1 MSMLLRSAS
10 MLLILAASSLAGC
23 GNREED
29 LMQIQAFLQ
38 KPRTPSSG
46 VEYRVLPPDILSI
59 TSLHVPEINGITQQV
74 RPDGKINVPLLGEV
88 TVAGRTPAEI
98 ETLLQESASQYYLG
112 PDAKVN
118 ISGYNSQRYF
128 IYGQVNR
135 PGMRVWTGRD
145 TIIDAMADAQ
155 PNEISWPE
163 KIRVLRSRKPAIGG
177 YLPEVPEKTDPND
190 VTRNY
195 NNAEELTV
203 DLMAMVRTGDLSHNI
218 MLQPNDIIYIPP
230 NPFGALALELR
241 KFLAPVSPAL
251 EAVETPQNFRNAYR
265 YGSGT
270 TTTTTGIN
278 NGTAP

>member
-1 MSMLLRSAS
+1 MSAHIRFGS

-29 LMQIQAFLQ
+29 LMQVQAFLQ
-38 KPRTPSSG
+38 KPRTAASG
-46 VEYRVLPPDILSI
+46 VEYHILPPDVLTI
-59 TSLHVPEINGITQQV
+59 TSLHVPEINGISQQV

-98 ETLLQESASQYYLG
+98 ETLLQEAASQYYRG

-118 ISGYNSQRYF
+118 ITGYNSQRYF
-128 IYGQVNR
+128 IYGQVGR
-135 PGMRVWTGRD
+135 PGMRIWNGRD
-145 TIIDAMADAQ
+145 TIIDAMAEAQ
-155 PNEISWPE
+155 PNELAWPE

-218 MLQPNDIIYIPP
+218 MLQPNDIIYVPP
-230 NPFGALALELR
+230 NPFAALGLELR
-241 KFLAPVSPAL
+241 KFLYPVSPAL
-251 EAVETPQNFRNAYR
+251 ELVETPQNFKNAWK
-265 YGSGT
+265 YGSGQT
-270 TTTTTGIN
+270 VTTTGVIN
-278 NGTAP
+278 PTSP